1 MRIHSTIQDS
11 IVDGPGLRYVVFVQG
26 CSHNCRGCHNPATHD
41 YDGGRDA
48 AVEDLVAEMRQNP
61 LCEGLTLSGGEPFDQ
76 AWECSLLASRARI
89 EGKTVWTY
97 TGYGLDYIL
106 RQARRSVPWALLLH
120 HTNVLVDGPFVES
133 LKSYD
138 AKFRGSTNQR
148 LIDVPKSLEAGEVV
162 LWEPEEQ
169 DLGHF
174 EVPES

>member
-1 MRIHSTIQDS
+1 MRMHSTIQDS

-26 CSHNCRGCHNPATHD
+26 CSHNCRGCHNPETHD
-41 YDGGRDA
+41 YDGGREVT
-48 AVEDLVAEMRQNP
+48 VEDLATEMLQNP
-61 LCEGLTLSGGEPFDQ
+61 LCDGLTLSGGEPFDQ
-76 AWECSLLASRARI
+76 AWESSMLASRAKMA
-89 EGKTVWTY
+89 GKTVWTY
-97 TGYGLDYIL
+97 TGYSWETIQ
-106 RQARRSVPWALLLH
+106 RRARCSVVWSLLLS
-120 HTNVLVDGPFVES
+120 HTDVLVEGPFVES

-162 LWEPEEQ
+162 LWEPEEK